1 MGSGLRLGVEL
12 GLGVMVLRALG
23 GDEPKEHVVDR
34 ALLLGQLDER
44 VVLERIVLSVVG
56 RPRLGKVRARARDR
70 DRDRARARVR
80 DSNPNPEPS
89 QPNPNHSP

>member
-1 MGSGLRLGVEL
+1 MGL

-44 VVLERIVLSVVG
+44 LVLERIVLSVVG
-56 RPRLGKVRARARDR
+56 RPRLGKVRARARARDG
-70 DRDRARARVR
+70 DRDRARDRVR
-80 DSNPNPEPS
+80 DSHPNPEPS
-89 QPNPNHSP
+89 QP